1 MFETLLFFHVCG
13 GERNSLVETNK
24 RREKRKEEEGNP
36 SLAPIFGAFLIDFLL
51 AEFSWY
57 RACNTWRS
65 CETDATWRLIILF
78 TISSPL
84 VYYVFG
90 VFNVLTRICITSSR
104 VALTACSRYH
114 RSVMNERILVSWLP
128 KWKTC
133 SVLFIHFFFLLF
145 GVRLWPFWLPASLV
159 GFEKVSHCCDKSVTP
174 CCFVRIL
181 LAADKKKIFD

>member
-1 MFETLLFFHVCG
+1 MLKRCYFFTCVG
-13 GERNSLVETNK
+13 GGKGIHWSKQTKEEKEK
-24 RREKRKEEEGNP
+24 RRGGK
-36 SLAPIFGAFLIDFLL
+36 SIFGAFLIDFLL

-133 SVLFIHFFFLLF
+133 SVLFIHFFFLVVWCTTVTFLIACKLSW
-145 GVRLWPFWLPASLV
+145 VRKGLPLLW
-159 GFEKVSHCCDKSVTP
+159 
-174 CCFVRIL
+174 
-181 LAADKKKIFD
+181 